1 MLETIPQALVSCNED
16 GGTGSL
22 NGTSAGRVVAG
33 SMHETSGCHN
43 TPVRVTASRECVAS
57 LFMCEFSCSTQ
68 LHKKKQQM
76 CLYVY
81 SNLNVKVN

>member
-16 GGTGSL
+16 GGTSSL

-43 TPVRVTASRECVAS
+43 S
-57 LFMCEFSCSTQ
+57 Q
-68 LHKKKQQM
+68 
-76 CLYVY
+76 Y
-81 SNLNVKVN
+81 SSPSYCK